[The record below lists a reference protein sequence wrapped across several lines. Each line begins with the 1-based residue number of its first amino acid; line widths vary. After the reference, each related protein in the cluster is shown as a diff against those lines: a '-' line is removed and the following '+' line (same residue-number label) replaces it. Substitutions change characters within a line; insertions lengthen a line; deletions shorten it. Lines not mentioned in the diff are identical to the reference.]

1 MVGLIV
7 GPDRAMTRNFSISF
21 EQLVVRNDIYDRH
34 VYDQHDT
41 VGIHVNYSDNDSSIL
56 CFK

>member
-1 MVGLIV
+1 
-7 GPDRAMTRNFSISF
+7 MTRNFSISF